1 MLFVRSE
8 LAEIVI
14 RGDSRVG
21 IARLASG
28 QRGEQVPVRRKKQ
41 QTDGRPGAGYRPP
54 GEEIEQS
61 GNDVAHATDIGT
73 VIGDRALVAHAPQ
86 QLEIQRDDER
96 AVLHCET
103 SSAAASEKQ

>member
-21 IARLASG
+21 IARLAP
-28 QRGEQVPVRRKKQ
+28 RKCGEHLLVRREKQ
-41 QTDGRPGAGYRPP
+41 QTDGGPGAGDRPP

-61 GNDVAHATDIGT
+61 GNDVAHATDIGA
-73 VIGDRALVAHAPQ
+73 VVGDRALVANAP
-86 QLEIQRDDER
+86 
-96 AVLHCET
+96 
-103 SSAAASEKQ
+103 